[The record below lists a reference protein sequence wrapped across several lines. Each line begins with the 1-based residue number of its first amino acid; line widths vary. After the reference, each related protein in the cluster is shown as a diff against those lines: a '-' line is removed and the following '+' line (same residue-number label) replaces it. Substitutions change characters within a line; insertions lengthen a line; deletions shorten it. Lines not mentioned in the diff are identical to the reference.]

1 MTSSPAAR
9 SQHSTCILFV
19 GECQSV
25 TTRLLIGQ
33 SVIVLDGGQE
43 MPATIINFN
52 NWTENASRTVAVEL
66 GTGEIFDCKISQIK
80 AEKRG

>member
-1 MTSSPAAR
+1 MDPHR
-9 SQHSTCILFV
+9 Q
-19 GECQSV
+19 
-25 TTRLLIGQ
+25 TRLLIGQ
-33 SVIVLDGGQE
+33 SIIVIDGGQE

-52 NWTENASRTVAVEL
+52 NWTENSSKTVAVEL

>member
-1 MTSSPAAR
+1 MNLSKINRAR
-9 SQHSTCILFV
+9 TLLMDPHRQ
-19 GECQSV
+19 
-25 TTRLLIGQ
+25 TRLLIGQ